1 MDDPLLVC
9 LFEGLGD
16 LASDRKAFI
25 YGKTSLGQPIGQGR
39 PLDQLHDQGRAAAA
53 RLQAVDLGDVGV
65 VEARQELG
73 FALEAGEPF
82 GVLGE
87 PFGQDLERDL
97 TP

>member
-1 MDDPLLVC
+1 MNDPLLVR

-16 LASDRKAFI
+16 LASDGKAFI
-25 YGKTSLGQPIGQGR
+25 YGKTSSGQPIGQGR
-39 PLDQLHDQGRAAAA
+39 PLDQLHDQGRAATAG
-53 RLQAVDLGDVGV
+53 LQTVDLGDVGV

-73 FALEAGEPF
+73 FSLEAGKPF

-87 PFGQDLERDL
+87 PFGQDLQRDL